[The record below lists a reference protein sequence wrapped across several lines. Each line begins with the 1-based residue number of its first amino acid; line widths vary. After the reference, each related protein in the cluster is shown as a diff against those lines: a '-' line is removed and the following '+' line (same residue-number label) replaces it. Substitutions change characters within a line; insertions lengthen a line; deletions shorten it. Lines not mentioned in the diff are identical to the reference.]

1 MFVKDIYK
9 NAFYMSNYKDLTKKS
24 LMRAIGYMVML
35 VFFSGAV
42 SIFCGYLSK
51 KDVVENAIESI
62 YDSIPN
68 FNLSTEGFDIDS
80 DKPIIFSFAGIE
92 FYIDDSREFT
102 NMVLEEKVEDDKSV
116 VFIGSNGYGIVKGNI
131 LERASYYEYMPKLEG
146 ITLTKDDFSI
156 IYETI
161 QFIIKD
167 LFVLIGVICSI
178 SLMFFVF
185 VKSIMYSI
193 VLILISKYKGEKA
206 KFKDTLKV
214 MLYSHTFY
222 VLYYGIILLSPMN
235 LSFILKMMIFEII
248 SLCNV
253 FYIGLNYKKEVV

>member
-9 NAFYMSNYKDLTKKS
+9 NAFYMSNYKALTKKS
-24 LMRAIGYMVML
+24 LMRAIGYIVML
-35 VFFSGAV
+35 TIFSGAV

-51 KDVVENAIESI
+51 KDVIENTIKNI

-68 FNLSTEGFDIDS
+68 FTLSTEKFEIES
-80 DKPIIFSFAGIE
+80 DEPIRFSFAGVE

-102 NMVLEEKVEDDKSV
+102 NMVLEEKVEGDKQV
-116 VFIGSNGYGIVKGNI
+116 VFIGSNGYGIVKENI

-146 ITLTKDDFSI
+146 ITLTKDDFGI
-156 IYETI
+156 IHETI

-167 LFVLIGVICSI
+167 LFVLVGVICSI
-178 SLMFFVF
+178 FLMLFVF
-185 VKSIMYSI
+185 MKSIMYSI
-193 VLILISKYKGEKA
+193 VLMLTSKYKGKKA